1 MDNKMTSTAKSYK
14 EFKKQIKVNKENKK
28 HQELLK
34 NKETFMQL
42 KGYRIKVGEDTFIL
56 FEKEEIYLT
65 MFYLEKVF
73 FDFHKE
79 LYNGKEV
86 IRLIFRLNT
95 LKNYL
100 KSFGEIKIT
109 VYYDESKY
117 ENPLKIKFP
126 NLSCC
131 GDYDMGEETED
142 EIMILES
149 DQLLETYEL
158 IKQMLREIISVKYTK
173 KNKDELPMFDENR
186 IVSRFL
192 EVDEE
197 LYRGKE
203 YFRKQRRAS
212 SHFKL
217 GSGECIC
224 SDSDCD
230 PDCDSDYDSY
240 YDTDSDIDYDPE
252 RDPLAVY
259 FDSIAEDRYDDS
271 ECIEI

>member
-1 MDNKMTSTAKSYK
+1 
-14 EFKKQIKVNKENKK
+14 
-28 HQELLK
+28 
-34 NKETFMQL
+34 MQL

-79 LYNGKEV
+79 LNKEKEV
-86 IRLIFRLNT
+86 IRLIFRLNP

-100 KSFGEIKIT
+100 KSFGQIKIN

-126 NLSCC
+126 NLSC
-131 GDYDMGEETED
+131 GDYDMGEEIED
-142 EIMILES
+142 EIMILEN
-149 DQLLETYEL
+149 DQLLGTYEL

-203 YFRKQRRAS
+203 YFRKERRAN
-212 SHFKL
+212 SHL
-217 GSGECIC
+217 N
-224 SDSDCD
+224 
-230 PDCDSDYDSY
+230 
-240 YDTDSDIDYDPE
+240 
-252 RDPLAVY
+252 
-259 FDSIAEDRYDDS
+259 
-271 ECIEI
+271 

>member
-1 MDNKMTSTAKSYK
+1 MDNKMSSTAKSYK
-14 EFKKQIKVNKENKK
+14 EFKNQIKVNKGNK
-28 HQELLK
+28 K

-56 FEKEEIYLT
+56 FENEEIYLQ

-79 LYNGKEV
+79 LFNGKEV

-100 KSFGEIKIT
+100 KSFGEIKIN

-126 NLSCC
+126 NMSCC
-131 GDYDMGEETED
+131 DDYDRREEIED
-142 EIMILES
+142 EIMNLES
-149 DQLLETYEL
+149 DQLMNGYEL
-158 IKQMLREIISVKYTK
+158 IKQMLIEIISVTYTK

-192 EVDEE
+192 EIDEE

-203 YFRKQRRAS
+203 YFRKIRRANG
-212 SHFKL
+212 L
-217 GSGECIC
+217 ATY
-224 SDSDCD
+224 SD
-230 PDCDSDYDSY
+230 
-240 YDTDSDIDYDPE
+240 
-252 RDPLAVY
+252 
-259 FDSIAEDRYDDS
+259 
-271 ECIEI
+271 